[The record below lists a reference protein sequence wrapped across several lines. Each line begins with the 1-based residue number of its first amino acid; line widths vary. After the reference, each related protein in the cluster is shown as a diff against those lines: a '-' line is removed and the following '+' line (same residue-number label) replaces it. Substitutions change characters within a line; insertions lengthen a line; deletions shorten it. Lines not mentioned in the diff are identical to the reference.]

1 MRSNVHTFLSSL
13 VQKIVVQSLNP
24 LQCLGDTYLSV
35 CCLLFRKE
43 ISVLILGFCGTTAW
57 VHYRLKS
64 AKRVIAMVQC
74 IVHSSFFFS
83 DQLASQPSLDILPQK
98 EHNQEKHI
106 NRVAYK
112 RIGGFSITKRI
123 SGLPIVGNLQLALIN
138 PLLHLVIVFCNLPI
152 LHLQKINAFSPSE
165 PH

>member
-43 ISVLILGFCGTTAW
+43 ISVLILGFCGTTAL

-64 AKRVIAMVQC
+64 AKRVIAMVSALC
-74 IVHSSFFFS
+74 ILHSFF
-83 DQLASQPSLDILPQK
+83 Q
-98 EHNQEKHI
+98 
-106 NRVAYK
+106 
-112 RIGGFSITKRI
+112 I
-123 SGLPIVGNLQLALIN
+123 S
-138 PLLHLVIVFCNLPI
+138 
-152 LHLQKINAFSPSE
+152 
-165 PH
+165 